1 MASVLLYNKEP
12 QLMVDNMEIY
22 FRERPPD
29 CSLFTGGNFEIR
41 VHKEVFYQTPY
52 LQEMIK
58 TSSIDSKIDIMCPD
72 LSLQEVEIIVQF
84 LYSGEIY
91 HYDQNFIAEVSKNLA
106 DLFGFPL
113 LDKGANLEQKMQAPS
128 QRKKSR
134 KQSLDSNSVGQDIK
148 PEEVVCKQEVMDYG
162 DEVVSKC

>member
-1 MASVLLYNKEP
+1 
-12 QLMVDNMEIY
+12 
-22 FRERPPD
+22 
-29 CSLFTGGNFEIR
+29 
-41 VHKEVFYQTPY
+41 
-52 LQEMIK
+52 MIK
-58 TSSIDSKIDIMCPD
+58 TLSKDSKIDIMCPD

-134 KQSLDSNSVGQDIK
+134 KQSFNSNSVRQDIK

-162 DEVVSKC
+162 DEVDTGGYDS